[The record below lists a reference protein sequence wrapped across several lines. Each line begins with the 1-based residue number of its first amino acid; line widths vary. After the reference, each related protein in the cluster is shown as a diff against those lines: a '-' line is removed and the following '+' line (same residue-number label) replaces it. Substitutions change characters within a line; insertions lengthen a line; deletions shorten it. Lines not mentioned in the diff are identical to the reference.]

1 MTDRP
6 PDRPIAELIA
16 EAWPRAQAQW
26 SSFLALSEP
35 VLGTALPS
43 VAQIHLGTRQIVLDG
58 EELRRHQLEG
68 CIEALLAHEVGHHV
82 RYPATLAVQARLELL
97 ERSLNP
103 YRDCSLINLFT
114 DLMINEQLGAV
125 YRDRFVEVYRA
136 LVPVGH
142 WHHAP
147 MMPFYLTVY
156 EEIWQL
162 PPGDLLGEAAAG
174 YAEAYPGFRA
184 DAQLL
189 AQDLF
194 HTGPNLY
201 TQFLFFASV
210 ALRYLVPEA
219 GGAPAPLGPPCS
231 SGEPTPDDWAE
242 AITPSAQERE
252 AIARALR
259 EGWIRRELA
268 DRLAGDDAR
277 ERRIAGLPGAGSDDA
292 RQVPEVMAAY
302 YRQEAERHLFRVPTR
317 RVLGEAVVPTTV
329 DDWEP
334 GDPVRGIDW
343 QATLRLR
350 GEVLGAAQ
358 PLRRDIVADHEG
370 LEQPTERPRMELYL
384 DVSGSM
390 PNPIVTVN
398 PMTLAAQVLA
408 IGALRAEGAVRALL
422 YSGDVTE
429 LWSWC
434 RSELEISRFLLHYI
448 GGGTDFPFERLAA
461 SVRECGR
468 DQPHRVIL
476 TDHDFDRNIDASP
489 AHAVTVA
496 EAAVRGRLVLLLLE
510 PEPDRVRRYEA
521 LGAAVVPVGAL
532 DDFPRAAAGLVRALF
547 DDRAGRAGREAV
559 G

>member
-1 MTDRP
+1 MTERP
-6 PDRPIAELIA
+6 LDELVA

-35 VLGTALPS
+35 ALGSALPAI
-43 VAQIHLGTRQIVLDG
+43 AQIHLGTRQIELDAD
-58 EELRRHQLEG
+58 EIRRHRLEG

-82 RYPATLAVQARLELL
+82 RYPGTLAVQARMRLL
-97 ERSLNP
+97 ERSLIP
-103 YRDCSLINLFT
+103 YPDCSLINPFT

-125 YRDRFVEVYRA
+125 YRDRFVEAYHA
-136 LVPVGH
+136 LTPVGR
-142 WHHAP
+142 WHEAP
-147 MMPFYLTVY
+147 LLPFYLTVY

-162 PPGDLLGEAAAG
+162 PPGHLLGEAAAG
-174 YAEAYPGFRA
+174 YEAAYPGFRA

-194 HTGPNLY
+194 HTGPNLF

-210 ALRYLVPEA
+210 ALRYLVPA
-219 GGAPAPLGPPCS
+219 AGAPAALGPPCS
-231 SGEPTPDDWAE
+231 SGEPSAADWAE

-259 EGWIRRELA
+259 EGWIRSELA
-268 DRLAGDDAR
+268 DRLGGDDAR

-292 RQVPEVMAAY
+292 RKVPEVMAAY

-350 GEVLGAAQ
+350 GEIYGAAQ

-398 PMTLAAQVLA
+398 LMTLAAQVLA

-422 YSGDVTE
+422 YSGDVTA

-434 RSELEISRFLLHYI
+434 RSELEISQFLLHYV
-448 GGGTDFPFERLAA
+448 GGGTQFPFGRLAA

-468 DQPHRVIL
+468 EQPHRVIL
-476 TDHDFDRNIDASP
+476 TDRDFDRNIDASP
-489 AHAVTVA
+489 AHDVTVA
-496 EAAVRGRLVLLLLE
+496 DAAAHGRLVLLQLDPA
-510 PEPDRVRRYEA
+510 PERVRRYEA
-521 LGAAVVPVGAL
+521 LGAAVVAVGEL

-547 DDRAGRAGREAV
+547 DDRRAGASGGER
-559 G
+559 